1 MNEAPSV
8 RTVATHK
15 METDEVFVALLLAR
29 ARLALD
35 FEHFLDGIAKDV
47 LDFVVA
53 FLDRFSGLSG
63 NL

>member
-1 MNEAPSV
+1 
-8 RTVATHK
+8 